1 MYKVFFKNISLVLT
15 TSKRIDSDNS
25 ILINS
30 NSSNYSQI
38 IKLLKSKK
46 YKIILYYNSNPEKL
60 VTHFQKCFTI
70 IDAAGGLVM
79 NKNYEYLLIYR
90 NNKWD
95 LPKGHLKK
103 KELYLEGAA
112 REVSEETGIKKL
124 NPTSILSTTYH
135 LVKKDKFYKL
145 KRTKWFLFSS
155 SFKGDLKPQLE
166 EGIIKAEWKTKSEIK
181 SIESEMYPNI
191 KNLLNIHFDQSLTEL
206 GTSDL

>member
-1 MYKVFFKNISLVLT
+1 MYKVFFKNKSLVLT
-15 TSKRIDSDNS
+15 TSNQIYSDSS

-46 YKIILYYNSNPEKL
+46 YKIIFYYNPSADKL
-60 VTHFQKCFTI
+60 ITHFEKCFTI

-79 NKNYEYLLIYR
+79 NKLYKYLLIYR

-103 KELYLEGAA
+103 KELDLEGAA

-124 NPTSILSTTYH
+124 NPISILSTTYH
-135 LVKKDKFYKL
+135 FVKRDKLFKL

-166 EGIIKAEWKTKSEIK
+166 EGIYRAEWKTKSEIK
-181 SIESEMYPNI
+181 SIENEMYPNI
-191 KNLLNIHFDQSLTEL
+191 KNLLNIHFDQSQTEF

>member
-1 MYKVFFKNISLVLT
+1 MYKVFFKNKSLVLT
-15 TSKRIDSDNS
+15 TSNQIYSDSS

-46 YKIILYYNSNPEKL
+46 YKIIFYYNPSADKL
-60 VTHFQKCFTI
+60 IKHFEKCFTI

-79 NKNYEYLLIYR
+79 NKHYKYLLIYR

-103 KELYLEGAA
+103 KELDLEGAA

-124 NPTSILSTTYH
+124 NPISILSTTYH
-135 LVKKDKFYKL
+135 FVKRDKLFKL

-166 EGIIKAEWKTKSEIK
+166 EGINRAEWKTKSEIK
-181 SIESEMYPNI
+181 SIENEMYPNI
-191 KNLLNIHFDQSLTEL
+191 KNLLNIHFDQSQTEF

>member
-1 MYKVFFKNISLVLT
+1 MYKVFFKNKSLVLT
-15 TSKRIDSDNS
+15 TSNQIYSDSS

-46 YKIILYYNSNPEKL
+46 YKIIFYYNPSYDKL
-60 VTHFQKCFTI
+60 ITHFEKCFTI

-79 NKNYEYLLIYR
+79 NKHYKYLLIYR

-103 KELYLEGAA
+103 KELDLEGAA

-124 NPTSILSTTYH
+124 NPISILSTTYH
-135 LVKKDKFYKL
+135 FVKRDKLFKL

-166 EGIIKAEWKTKSEIK
+166 EGINRAEWKTKSEIK
-181 SIESEMYPNI
+181 SIENEMYPNI
-191 KNLLNIHFDQSLTEL
+191 KNLLNIHFDQSQTEF

>member
-1 MYKVFFKNISLVLT
+1 MYKVFFKNKSIVLT
-15 TSKRIDSDNS
+15 TSNRIDSDSS
-25 ILINS
+25 ILIYS
-30 NSSNYSQI
+30 DSSNYSQI

-46 YKIILYYNSNPEKL
+46 YKIVYYYNPSPEKL
-60 VTHFQKCFTI
+60 ITHFEKCFTI
-70 IDAAGGLVM
+70 INAAGGLVM
-79 NKNYEYLLIYR
+79 NKYCKYLLIYR

-103 KELYLEGAA
+103 NELDLEGAA

-135 LVKKDKFYKL
+135 FVKRDRLYKL

-155 SFKGDLKPQLE
+155 SFKEDLKPQLE
-166 EGIIKAEWKTKSEIK
+166 EGIVKAEWKTKSEIK

-191 KNLLNIHFDQSLTEL
+191 KNLLNIYFDQNLTEF